1 MFSLV
6 STKFLAMR
14 NISLYSVHVF
24 FIIFFSQVLA
34 ELRPASRLKH
44 AKSVDEEIGTCVLNG
59 LRYENIPLA
68 MTKKIEGYIRRY
80 QVRTQTRP

>member
-14 NISLYSVHVF
+14 NISLYSVH
-24 FIIFFSQVLA
+24 FFSQVLA

-59 LRYENIPLA
+59 MRYENIPLA

-80 QVRTQTRP
+80 QVGTQTRP

>member
-1 MFSLV
+1 MIFSLV

-14 NISLYSVHVF
+14 NISLYSVH
-24 FIIFFSQVLA
+24 FFSQVLA

-59 LRYENIPLA
+59 VRYENIRLA
-68 MTKKIEGYIRRY
+68 ISKKIEGQIKRY
-80 QVRTQTRP
+80 QVGTQTRP